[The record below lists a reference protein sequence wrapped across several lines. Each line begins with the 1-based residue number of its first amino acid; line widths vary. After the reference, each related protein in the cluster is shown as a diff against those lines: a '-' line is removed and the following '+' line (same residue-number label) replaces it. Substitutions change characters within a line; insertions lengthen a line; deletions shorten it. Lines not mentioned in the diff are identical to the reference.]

1 MSSPLALSELV
12 PGVTVSAS
20 LALEHRSNPEDQAP
34 FIALDW
40 TEEVDEEVGQTPRR
54 LWLHLPELRP
64 FIEFLLQTEEALK
77 RVEAERKGPR

>member
-1 MSSPLALSELV
+1 MNPLTQTELV

-20 LALEHRSNPEDQAP
+20 LGIENRSNPEDQAP

-40 TEEVDEEVGQTPRR
+40 TEEADEEVGQTPRR

-64 FIEFLLQTEEALK
+64 FIEFLLTTEKAIEEAK
-77 RVEAERKGPR
+77 AKGRDRQ